1 MHSTVRTARRILTV
15 LIVLAIWM
23 TCLPTVYAEPECLPG
38 VTTEM
43 ADPGYWTA
51 RSKDPDALLAESSGI
66 AARNAEILACEECK
80 LKDLRKEYPSF
91 DGEAFQ
97 RELLGNAMTRLAA
110 YLEKGYYNSEGEVL
124 EYADMDK
131 VLTSIGIAETSP
143 AQQVRYGICTAL
155 TNVRAVPSDQLITD
169 TAGDNDF
176 DLLQRSFLRVNEPVI
191 ILAQTAE
198 GDWYYCDS
206 LCVSGWMP
214 AATIA
219 VCADRQEWLGA
230 WDIPDEDALVVTQGK
245 LSLDQSNVNSGASE
259 RMLTMGTVLRRVEKD
274 AFDPAVTNRAAYQ
287 NYPVYLPV
295 READGSYSTTIALI
309 PQHYSVNEGYL
320 PLTARNL
327 LETAFSMLGDAYG
340 WAGMLSVPDCS
351 LYIRNIYKC
360 FGLELARNTTW
371 QSAMPV
377 RKYDLSALNPA
388 EKRELLDTLPVGAIL
403 FFGGHEMLYLGAE
416 QGMHYVINT
425 VSTTM
430 DPEEKSPTL
439 VRSVV
444 VNTLENTLRR
454 SGNTWLEEL
463 KLAMIPYMP
472 AA

>member
-1 MHSTVRTARRILTV
+1 
-15 LIVLAIWM
+15 
-23 TCLPTVYAEPECLPG
+23 
-38 VTTEM
+38 
-43 ADPGYWTA
+43 
-51 RSKDPDALLAESSGI
+51 
-66 AARNAEILACEECK
+66 
-80 LKDLRKEYPSF
+80 
-91 DGEAFQ
+91 
-97 RELLGNAMTRLAA
+97 
-110 YLEKGYYNSEGEVL
+110 
-124 EYADMDK
+124 
-131 VLTSIGIAETSP
+131 
-143 AQQVRYGICTAL
+143 
-155 TNVRAVPSDQLITD
+155 
-169 TAGDNDF
+169 
-176 DLLQRSFLRVNEPVI
+176 
-191 ILAQTAE
+191 
-198 GDWYYCDS
+198 
-206 LCVSGWMP
+206 
-214 AATIA
+214 
-219 VCADRQEWLGA
+219 
-230 WDIPDEDALVVTQGK
+230 
-245 LSLDQSNVNSGASE
+245 
-259 RMLTMGTVLRRVEKD
+259 
-274 AFDPAVTNRAAYQ
+274 
-287 NYPVYLPV
+287 
-295 READGSYSTTIALI
+295 
-309 PQHYSVNEGYL
+309 
-320 PLTARNL
+320 
-327 LETAFSMLGDAYG
+327 MLGDAYG